1 VRNSNY
7 SLEMKRLIKKYLGRT
22 KDWMVKTRNRFRSA
36 DKIFEEIYRKRMW
49 GNDESVSG
57 AGSTI
62 QHTQGIVHQ
71 LPKIFE
77 MYNIKT
83 VLDIPCGDFNWMK
96 TVNLSKIDYKGA
108 DIVGDLIA
116 KNNQKYKGGNISFF
130 KADILKDSLPK
141 VDLII
146 CRDCL
151 VHFSDRDVINALH
164 NIHQSN
170 SKFLLTTSF
179 PNRILNPPIVTGHWR
194 PLNLQTDPFHLPVP
208 EEVYFGGNKEV
219 SGAYADKALVLWSI
233 NEIHFDR

>member
-1 VRNSNY
+1 
-7 SLEMKRLIKKYLGRT
+7 MKKLIKAYLDRT
-22 KDWMVKTRNRFRSA
+22 KNWVGKTRNRFRST

-62 QHTQGIVHQ
+62 QQTLGIVHL

-77 MYNIKT
+77 KYNIKT

-96 TVNLSKIDYKGA
+96 TIDLSKIDYKGA

-116 KNNQKYKGGNISFF
+116 KNNQEYKRGNISFF

-141 VDLII
+141 VDLVI

-151 VHFSDRDVINALH
+151 VHFSDRDVIKALN
-164 NIHQSN
+164 NIHHSN
-170 SKFLLTTSF
+170 SKFLITTSF
-179 PNRILNPPIVTGHWR
+179 LNRIVNPSIVTGHWR
-194 PLNLQTDPFHLPVP
+194 PLNLQIHPFHLPLTK
-208 EEVYFGGNKEV
+208 EVYFEGNKEAN
-219 SGAYADKALVLWSI
+219 GTYTDKALVLWKI
-233 NEIHFDR
+233 NEIRPNK